1 MARIIGKGY
10 SFDDVL
16 IVPKYNK
23 INSRRDVG
31 FKTRVTRNYEIDIP
45 LLVANMDTICE
56 AKMAIAIGKL
66 GGLGV
71 IHRFMTIAEQSNQV
85 RKVKAQRLIAAAA
98 IGLKD
103 YEERVRELE
112 KAGVNILV
120 LDIAHGHS
128 KRAGKALDYLKLNY
142 PKIDVMAGNIATKDA
157 AEYFLSKGADAIK
170 VGIGPG
176 CLKEGTRILLSN
188 GTYKNIEE
196 IQKGDKVINM
206 NGEPI
211 NVLKSFCTG
220 IREVQK
226 IKNNSFYEDTYVTP
240 EHQFFIGDLNSSS
253 ITSFNSQG
261 YKRVLNRPNKKG
273 ESKYRWKEIQFLKK
287 DALLMPSKINF
298 DLKKDFKIILKKR
311 IAGNKK
317 DNFIYAEEH
326 ILKPNYELG
335 YLFGTFLGDG
345 HAAVTNYKKSNRG
358 SVYWYFGINEIE
370 IAQKLK
376 QMISILFKKECNLKI
391 KRNMIEL
398 AFYYKPLADFFV
410 NFKKKDEK
418 HLPSQYLVK
427 NKEYLRGIF
436 EGLIDSDGHKE
447 KDGRIC
453 FTNTSVRLIE
463 LFNVLTYLLYKYFP
477 NNQKHSNTFGKLLN
491 LDIKNLKPSY
501 RARTLGMPE
510 KRLTEKY
517 QIIKLIKNE
526 SCPKKVKVYDLEVN
540 CPTHSF
546 IANNMIVHN
555 SMCTTR
561 VMTGAGVPH
570 ITAIMDAYEATQGRI
585 PICADG
591 GIRYPGDL
599 VKAIGAGANTVMS
612 GGIFAGCLETPGEVI
627 KKGKKYFKV
636 YRGMASYDATIKKMN
651 LDKGEKKEVISIEG
665 AKTLVECQG
674 PVEKVVKKFLGGLA
688 SGMTYMGADE
698 MEKVIGKADF
708 MEISLHGLN
717 ESIAHGVRKNES
729 DTSKAD

>member
-31 FKTRVTRNYEIDIP
+31 FKTKVTKNYEIDIP

-71 IHRFMTIAEQSNQV
+71 IHRFMTIQEQANQV

-103 YEERVRELE
+103 YEERVKELE

-128 KRAGKALDYLKLNY
+128 KRAGKAVDYLKMNH

-176 CLKEGTRILLSN
+176 
-188 GTYKNIEE
+188 
-196 IQKGDKVINM
+196 
-206 NGEPI
+206 
-211 NVLKSFCTG
+211 
-220 IREVQK
+220 
-226 IKNNSFYEDTYVTP
+226 
-240 EHQFFIGDLNSSS
+240 
-253 ITSFNSQG
+253 
-261 YKRVLNRPNKKG
+261 
-273 ESKYRWKEIQFLKK
+273 
-287 DALLMPSKINF
+287 
-298 DLKKDFKIILKKR
+298 
-311 IAGNKK
+311 
-317 DNFIYAEEH
+317 
-326 ILKPNYELG
+326 
-335 YLFGTFLGDG
+335 
-345 HAAVTNYKKSNRG
+345 
-358 SVYWYFGINEIE
+358 
-370 IAQKLK
+370 
-376 QMISILFKKECNLKI
+376 
-391 KRNMIEL
+391 
-398 AFYYKPLADFFV
+398 
-410 NFKKKDEK
+410 
-418 HLPSQYLVK
+418 
-427 NKEYLRGIF
+427 
-436 EGLIDSDGHKE
+436 
-447 KDGRIC
+447 
-453 FTNTSVRLIE
+453 
-463 LFNVLTYLLYKYFP
+463 
-477 NNQKHSNTFGKLLN
+477 
-491 LDIKNLKPSY
+491 
-501 RARTLGMPE
+501 
-510 KRLTEKY
+510 
-517 QIIKLIKNE
+517 
-526 SCPKKVKVYDLEVN
+526 
-540 CPTHSF
+540 
-546 IANNMIVHN
+546 

-570 ITAIMDAYEATQGRI
+570 ITAIMDSYEATQGRI

-599 VKAIGAGANTVMS
+599 VKALGAGANTVMS
-612 GGIFAGCLETPGEVI
+612 GGIFAGCLETPGEII

-698 MEKVIGKADF
+698 MEKIIGKADF

-717 ESIAHGVRKNES
+717 ESVAHGVRKNES

>member
-23 INSRRDVG
+23 INSRRDVE
-31 FKTRVTRNYEIDIP
+31 FKTKVTRNYEIDIP

-56 AKMAIAIGKL
+56 SKMAIVIGKL

-71 IHRFMTIAEQSNQV
+71 IHRFMTIKEQATQIKQIKSQ
-85 RKVKAQRLIAAAA
+85 KLIAAAA

-103 YEERVRELE
+103 YEERAKELE

-142 PKIDVMAGNIATKDA
+142 PKIDVMAGNIATKDS

-176 CLKEGTRILLSN
+176 CLKEGTRILLAN

-196 IQKGDKVINM
+196 IKRGDKVINM
-206 NGEPI
+206 NGKPVE
-211 NVLKSFCTG
+211 VLKSFCTG

-226 IKNNSFYEDTYVTP
+226 IKNNSFYEDTYATP
-240 EHQFFIGDLNSSS
+240 EHQFFVGDLNSNSVN
-253 ITSFNSQG
+253 SFNSKG
-261 YKRVLNRPNKKG
+261 YKNILEKENKKG
-273 ESKYRWKEIQFLKK
+273 ESKYKWKEIQFLKK
-287 DALLMPSKINF
+287 DALLMPKKINF
-298 DLKKDFKIILKKR
+298 ELNKDFNVILKKR

-317 DNFIYAEEH
+317 ENFVYAEEYAF
-326 ILKPNYELG
+326 KPNYEVG

-345 HAAVTNYKKSNRG
+345 HASIANYKKSTRG
-358 SVYWYFGINEIE
+358 SVHWYFGINEIE
-370 IAQKLK
+370 IANKLK
-376 QMISILFKKECNLKI
+376 KIIFNLFKKECKLEIKKKI
-391 KRNMIEL
+391 TQL
-398 AFYYKPLADFFV
+398 TFYYKPLADFLI
-410 NFKKKDEK
+410 NFRKKNEK
-418 HLPSQYLVK
+418 HLPAQYLVE
-427 NKEYLRGIF
+427 NKEYLEGIF
-436 EGLIDSDGHKE
+436 AGLIDSDGHRD
-447 KDGRIC
+447 KDGRTC
-453 FTNTSVRLIE
+453 FTNTSPKLIE
-463 LFNVLTYLLYKYFP
+463 LFNILNYQLYGYFP
-477 NNQKHSNTFGKLLN
+477 NNLKHKKSKGN
-491 LDIKNLKPSY
+491 LFNMNIKNIKQGY
-501 RARTLGMPE
+501 RARTLGLPE
-510 KRLTEKY
+510 KRLTKDY

-526 SCPKKVKVYDLEVN
+526 EFSKKVKVYDLEVD

-561 VMTGAGVPH
+561 VMTGAGVPQ

-591 GIRYPGDL
+591 GIRYPGDA

-612 GGIFAGCLETPGEVI
+612 GGIFAGCLETPGQII
-627 KKGKKYFKV
+627 KKGKKYLKL
-636 YRGMASYDATIKKMN
+636 YRGMASYDATLKKMN
-651 LDKGEKKEVISIEG
+651 LDYGERKEIISIEG
-665 AKTLVECQG
+665 EKTLVECQG
-674 PVEKVVKKFLGGLA
+674 SIEKVVKKYLGGLA
-688 SGMTYMGADE
+688 SGMTYIGADK
-698 MEKVIGKADF
+698 MEKIIGKVDF
-708 MEISLHGLN
+708 MEISSHGLN
-717 ESIAHGVRKNES
+717 ESIAHGVRKNENN
-729 DTSKAD
+729 TPQAD